1 MPTLTL
7 TEVKIR
13 NIDVPLGAIVTNL
26 NASQPIAPE
35 VILQLKQ
42 ALRVDAFAKRLAEK
56 RLVARHRH
64 ILIWLVVAL

>member
-13 NIDVPLGAIVTNL
+13 SIDAPLGAIVTNL
-26 NASQPIAPE
+26 DASQPIAPE

-42 ALRVDAFAKRLAEK
+42 ALRVGALA
-56 RLVARHRH
+56 
-64 ILIWLVVAL
+64 